1 MFRKIVIPVS
11 YLPAAKQMLHWG
23 AKLAGQTH
31 SDLTLLYVAT
41 PQQAGP
47 INIRVTHEKMT
58 EWGVEPPSFR
68 ILREAEEL
76 VKAEGIL
83 QLDDQGR
90 EVERHSFKSLNEGLG
105 EVHLQGINDG
115 NIRLRLREGPVV
127 SEILEEVEDPSY
139 DLVLIGTRGTRG
151 FRRNLLGTVA
161 QDVAL
166 QSPCSVLIA
175 KNLDKAKAILVG
187 VTGRES
193 SHEAVRQ
200 SVALAQA
207 LSLPIRLL
215 AIAPTSESM
224 ERAQTYLE
232 DGLRLVQA
240 LGGEAELVLEAGD
253 PAKTLIQTAG
263 EDHVLALGRTPIS
276 LMQRFFLGD
285 ISQKILDKG
294 KCSVLIAVPSRASD
308 SGHSD

>member
-11 YLPAAKQMLHWG
+11 YLPAATQMLHWG
-23 AKLAGQTH
+23 SKLTGQLH
-31 SDLTLLYVAT
+31 SDLTLLYVT
-41 PQQAGP
+41 QPQQGGP

-76 VKAEGIL
+76 MKAEGII

-90 EVERHSFKSLNEGLG
+90 EVERHSFKSLSEGLG
-105 EVHLQGINDG
+105 EVHLQGVHNE
-115 NIRLRLREGPVV
+115 NIRLRLREGPVI
-127 SEILEEVEDPSY
+127 SEILKEVEDPDY
-139 DLVLIGTRGTRG
+139 DLVLIGTRGKRG
-151 FRRNLLGTVA
+151 FRRHLLGTVA

-175 KNLDKAKAILVG
+175 KNLDKARAILVG

-193 SHEAVRQ
+193 SREAVRQ
-200 SVALAQA
+200 GVAMAKTLD
-207 LSLPIRLL
+207 LPVRLL
-215 AIAPTSESM
+215 AIAPTSEAQKQ
-224 ERAQTYLE
+224 AQTYLD
-232 DGLRLVQA
+232 DGLTLVQS
-240 LGGEAELVLEAGD
+240 LDYDAELVLESGD

-285 ISQKILDKG
+285 ISLKILDKG
-294 KCSVLIAVPSRASD
+294 RCSVLIAVPPRMTETSD
-308 SGHSD
+308 

>member
-11 YLPAAKQMLHWG
+11 YLPAARQMLHWG
-23 AKLAGQTH
+23 AKLTGQTQ
-31 SDLTLLYVAT
+31 SDLTLLYVAI

-76 VKAEGIL
+76 VRAEGII

-105 EVHLQGINDG
+105 EVHLQGVNDE

-127 SEILEEVEDPSY
+127 SEILKEVEDPNY
-139 DLVLIGTRGTRG
+139 DLVLIGTRGRSG
-151 FRRNLLGTVA
+151 FRRNLLGMVA

-166 QSPCSVLIA
+166 QSPCSALIA

-193 SHEAVRQ
+193 SNEAVRQ

-207 LSLPIRLL
+207 LKLPIRLL
-215 AIAPTSESM
+215 AIAPTEQDK
-224 ERAQTYLE
+224 EQAQTCL
-232 DGLRLVQA
+232 DDALSLVHE
-240 LGGEAELVLEAGD
+240 LGYEAELVLEIGD
-253 PAKTLIQTAG
+253 PAKTLILTAG

-285 ISQKILDKG
+285 ISQRILDKG
-294 KCSVLIAVPSRASD
+294 KCSVLIAVPSRVSESKNSD
-308 SGHSD
+308 